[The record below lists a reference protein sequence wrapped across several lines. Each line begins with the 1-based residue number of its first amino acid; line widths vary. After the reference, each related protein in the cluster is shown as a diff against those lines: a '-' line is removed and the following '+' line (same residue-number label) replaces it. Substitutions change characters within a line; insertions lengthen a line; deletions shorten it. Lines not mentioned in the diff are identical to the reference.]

1 MAELITSEW
10 RSGATVSV
18 WLSQEPPLPRPFCQ
32 PDTVGT
38 IGPIPVFDTRK
49 SLLLALKYFKK

>member
-18 WLSQEPPLPRPFCQ
+18 WLSQEPQLPRPFCQ

-49 SLLLALKYFKK
+49 